1 VAIHFKTANSDTTD
15 RRVSKNVSMIFIC
28 ALSSVALLFVSV
40 PKASAAREFLEERL
54 GERLRELRAS
64 TGNIPITNVAGL
76 QVACWVPKK
85 TPAPLVIFSHGFRG
99 SNKQSVVTMKALAD
113 AGYYVIA
120 PNHQDS
126 MATSTA
132 TRPQAPFGRVSKW
145 DENTYKDRGED
156 IKRLFETIKN
166 DPRWQQKVDFS
177 KVALMGHSL
186 GGYTMLGLSGA
197 WPSWK
202 LDGIKA
208 VVALSPYL
216 NPYAQA
222 NTLKNIDIPI
232 MYQSGTMDF
241 GVEPFL
247 LGPGGAFSKTN
258 SPAYL
263 VDIKGANHF
272 TWTVLNR
279 QKAREDLIDH
289 YCISFLN
296 KYVQNDAQAKPEEK
310 LPGLAALMVK

>member
-1 VAIHFKTANSDTTD
+1 MSPANSRISND
-15 RRVSKNVSMIFIC
+15 KNIEGRSSNSARTFFIC
-28 ALSSVALLFVSV
+28 ASSALFLFCIGLPTVA
-40 PKASAAREFLEERL
+40 AEFLEERIA
-54 GERLRELRAS
+54 ERLKELRAT
-64 TGNIPITNVAGL
+64 TGDVPVTTIARL
-76 QVACWVPKK
+76 QVACWMPKK

-99 SNKQSVVTMKALAD
+99 SNKQSAVTMKALAD

-120 PNHQDS
+120 PNHHDS
-126 MATSTA
+126 MASSIGTT
-132 TRPQAPFGRVSKW
+132 PQAPFGKVSKW
-145 DENTYKDRGED
+145 DENTYKDRRDD
-156 IKRLFETIKN
+156 IKRLLDTIKK

-186 GGYTMLGLSGA
+186 GGYTMIGLSGG

-202 LDGIKA
+202 LEGIKA

-216 NPYAQA
+216 NPYNQA
-222 NTLKNIDIPI
+222 NTLKDIDIPI

-247 LGPGGAFSKTN
+247 LGPRGAFSKTS

-289 YCISFLN
+289 YCIAFLN
-296 KYVQNDAQAKPEEK
+296 KYVLDDAQAKPGEK